1 MIRVFL
7 FLIGIA
13 AVASG
18 ERPLKWAEPES
29 APGMDNLHRVTPLIF
44 RSAQP
49 TAEGLREME
58 RRGAKTVISLR
69 RNHGDADLA
78 AGTKLR
84 LVRVK
89 MNTWHIEDEDVARV
103 LAILREE
110 KSGPILMH
118 CQHGSDRTGLI
129 CAMFRMVEEGWSR
142 EDAIGEM
149 RGGGFGFH
157 PVWKNIVRYLETMDV
172 EKMRRRIENAQ

>member
-1 MIRVFL
+1 MIRL
-7 FLIGIA
+7 FLVA
-13 AVASG
+13 LSLAVAASA
-18 ERPLKWAEPES
+18 ERPAHWAKPES
-29 APGMDNLHRVTPLIF
+29 APGMENLHRVTPLIF

-58 RRGAKTVISLR
+58 RRGVRTVINLR
-69 RNHGDADLA
+69 HHHDDADGA
-78 AGTKLR
+78 AGTKVR